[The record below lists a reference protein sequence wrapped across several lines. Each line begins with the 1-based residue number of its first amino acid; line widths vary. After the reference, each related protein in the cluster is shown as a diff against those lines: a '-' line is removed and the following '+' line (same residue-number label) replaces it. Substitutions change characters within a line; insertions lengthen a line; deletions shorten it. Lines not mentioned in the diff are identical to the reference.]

1 MVTIKALT
9 TWRTEDGGGYQAT
22 LVVGNKPVAQ
32 FTESGQGGPL
42 EWNVTDSVRF
52 AAWAKTHGITL
63 DSAFVPCDTAIDAEV
78 ARLVDEWQHVKRF
91 TRLSKTKTIF
101 RLPTDTEGEWRTIA
115 APFNDKVGAYLSKT
129 HPTAILWTK
138 EAR

>member
-1 MVTIKALT
+1 MVTIKART

-42 EWNVTDSVRF
+42 EWNVINAALF
-52 AAWAKTHGITL
+52 AAWAKTHNVISDGQ
-63 DSAFVPCDTAIDAEV
+63 SVSCDTAIDAEV

-101 RLPTDTEGEWRTIA
+101 RLPTDAEGEWRTIA

-129 HPTAILWTK
+129 HPKAILWTK

>member
-42 EWNVTDSVRF
+42 EWNVINATLF
-52 AAWAKTHGITL
+52 AAWAKTHNVISDGQ
-63 DSAFVPCDTAIDAEV
+63 SVSCDTAIDAEV

-101 RLPTDTEGEWRTIA
+101 RLPTDAEGEWRTIA